1 MAETK
6 KPLDSD
12 ASKPDELKQLD
23 QKISQFKQV
32 EDPGVPRWV
41 ESMATITHEEK
52 EEDKSVKPG
61 KSPK

>member
-12 ASKPDELKQLD
+12 APKSDELKQLG
-23 QKISQFKQV
+23 QKISQFKQ
-32 EDPGVPRWV
+32 EADPGVPRWV

-52 EEDKSVKPG
+52 EDGKPAKPG
-61 KSPK
+61 KRPK